1 MMDGLTKIKFWADES
16 GRSGSLRP
24 GALSGWRLGAA
35 LVLLLVLLAI
45 GAVAAPWR
53 LGGADGRR
61 RALSAATAG
70 PRRSRSTSPPA
81 CRDAWPRCWS
91 MRATWVVLPSLSA
104 DSPAITPALLK
115 AAAMLLPDGGNP
127 GSK

>member
-1 MMDGLTKIKFWADES
+1 
-16 GRSGSLRP
+16 
-24 GALSGWRLGAA
+24 
-35 LVLLLVLLAI
+35 
-45 GAVAAPWR
+45 
-53 LGGADGRR
+53 
-61 RALSAATAG
+61 
-70 PRRSRSTSPPA
+70 
-81 CRDAWPRCWS
+81 